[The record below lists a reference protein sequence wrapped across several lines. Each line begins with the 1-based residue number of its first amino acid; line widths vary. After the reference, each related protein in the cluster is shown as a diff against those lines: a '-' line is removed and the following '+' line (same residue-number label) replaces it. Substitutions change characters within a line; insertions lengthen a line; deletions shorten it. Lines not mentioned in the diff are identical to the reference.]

1 MAGNPGNDRLTG
13 GTGSDRIEAADGIR
27 DYISCG
33 NGPRDVV
40 VFDRGLDRFPDGLS
54 DCEVPKPR

>member
-1 MAGNPGNDRLTG
+1 
-13 GTGSDRIEAADGIR
+13 
-27 DYISCG
+27 
-33 NGPRDVV
+33 VV